1 MVSEP
6 ALEVHHERASRASR
20 ASSAQPQEH
29 TDVLP
34 TSVGAYSPPA
44 MVHPDA
50 GSNFAAVL
58 NMEGVDSVRTVTD
71 HVIHVEARLGIEAA
85 RAALLGEFT
94 SIYSNKT
101 YATATSRC

>member
-1 MVSEP
+1 V
-6 ALEVHHERASRASR
+6 
-20 ASSAQPQEH
+20 
-29 TDVLP
+29 P
-34 TSVGAYSPPA
+34 TSEWSILTQ
-44 MVHPDA
+44 

-85 RAALLGEFT
+85 RALLGEFT

-101 YATATSRC
+101 YADHRHVSVAQTAVNTASSRPRLGTPCTPPASAFACAPTNRPS